1 MYFKKLQ
8 TTIFKLLYQTPHIVF
23 LFLFFGPLIKKEK
36 RKKEKK
42 EKKWCGI
49 GPVRFKMW
57 SGKDD
62 NRESNITNC
71 LVLFCCVNPFS
82 LSR

>member
-36 RKKEKK
+36 IKKRKEVVRD
-42 EKKWCGI
+42 WS
-49 GPVRFKMW
+49 GPV
-57 SGKDD
+57 
-62 NRESNITNC
+62 
-71 LVLFCCVNPFS
+71 
-82 LSR
+82 